1 LIAKLVFDKIQ
12 LEKTN
17 RKMEDALEK
26 DITGHIGTQ
35 KYLCTITWRNGQ
47 LILNEPDHIGGKEL
61 GPDPFSTLLASLAAC
76 TLSTLRMYIDRKGW
90 DIPEINISLNFYQ
103 ESNPELTTTISRSI
117 RFPTE
122 LGDDIKKRL
131 LIIAEKCPVSK
142 LLKNNIIINTRV

>member
-1 LIAKLVFDKIQ
+1 MGNV
-12 LEKTN
+12 
-17 RKMEDALEK
+17 LEK

-47 LILNEPDHIGGKEL
+47 LIMDEPKSIEGKDL

-90 DIPEINISLNFYQ
+90 DIPEINISLNLYQ
-103 ESNPELTTTISRSI
+103 ESDPELTTTISRSI
-117 RFPTE
+117 TFPTE
-122 LGDDIKKRL
+122 IEDDIKKRL

-142 LLKNNIIINTRV
+142 LLKNNIVINTTL

>member
-1 LIAKLVFDKIQ
+1 
-12 LEKTN
+12 
-17 RKMEDALEK
+17 MENVLEK
-26 DITGHIGTQ
+26 DITGHIGIQ

-47 LILNEPDHIGGKEL
+47 LIMDEPESIDGKDL

-103 ESNPELTTTISRSI
+103 ESDPELTTTISRLIS
-117 RFPTE
+117 FPTE
-122 LGDDIKKRL
+122 IEEDIKKRL

-142 LLKNNIIINTRV
+142 LLKNNIVINTTL